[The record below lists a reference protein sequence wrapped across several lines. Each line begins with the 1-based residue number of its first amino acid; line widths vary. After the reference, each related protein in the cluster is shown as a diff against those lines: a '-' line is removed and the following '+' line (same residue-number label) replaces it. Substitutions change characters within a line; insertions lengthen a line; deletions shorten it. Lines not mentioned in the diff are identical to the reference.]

1 MTEDKYQEKTNSGS
15 AKDVAKRVLRH
26 ENIMLAIVLAAL
38 TAVMGVVTNGLTAS
52 RANMANVLL
61 QSSIRGVVAIG
72 QAFVI
77 LTSGIDISVGGVG
90 LFCSIVGGSV
100 LTESMFN
107 IVGYSIPIPAAILLM
122 LVVGLGWGTING
134 TLVARIGMPALI
146 VTLGMWEVTDGAAF
160 NLSGGR
166 SLSEIP
172 EAMAFIG
179 QGQIAGVPVPVVI
192 FIVVAVIA
200 YFVLN
205 HTTFGRNI
213 YAVGGNPVSAWLS
226 GINVKQ
232 MVFSVYAISGFCA
245 GLAGSIMLGRV
256 MSASMRTLEG
266 LELDSIAAAAIGG
279 VSLMGGRGNLIGVVI
294 GAIIIGVVNN
304 GMSVLGAGPDMQG
317 IVKGL
322 IIIIAVAIDYI
333 RGRR

>member
-1 MTEDKYQEKTNSGS
+1 LTDDKHKTETRNVGARDM
-15 AKDVAKRVLRH
+15 AKRVFRH
-26 ENIMLAIVLAAL
+26 ENIVLAIVLAAL
-38 TAVMGVVTNGLTAS
+38 TGVMGFVTNGLTAS

-77 LTSGIDISVGGVG
+77 LTSGIDIAVGGVG
-90 LFCSIVGGSV
+90 LFCSIAGGSV

-107 IVGYSIPIPAAILLM
+107 LVGHSIPIPAGILVM
-122 LVVGLGWGTING
+122 LIVGLGWGSLNG
-134 TLVARIGMPALI
+134 TLVARVGMPALI
-146 VTLGMWEVTDGAAF
+146 VTLGMWEVTRGAAF

-166 SLSEIP
+166 SLSEMP
-172 EAMAFIG
+172 EGIAFIG
-179 QGQIAGVPVPVVI
+179 QGHIAGVPTPVVI
-192 FIVVAVIA
+192 FIIVAAIA

-226 GINVKQ
+226 GINVKT

-266 LELDSIAAAAIGG
+266 LEMDSIAAAAIGG

-304 GMSVLGAGPDMQG
+304 GMSVLGAGPDTQG

-322 IIIIAVAIDYI
+322 IIIVAVAIDYI